1 MTKVE
6 IKKLAAGY
14 PKFVEWSEE
23 DQCFIGRCPLLFSG
37 GVHGNSEADVY
48 RELCMVTEEW
58 VEILHKD
65 GTPLPK
71 AKQSKDFSGKF
82 MVRVAP
88 ELHERLALKAMA
100 SGESLNSLV
109 AKKLAKA

>member
-1 MTKVE
+1 MTKAE

-14 PKFVEWSEE
+14 PKFVEWSQE
-23 DQCFIGRCPLLFSG
+23 DMCFIGRCPLLFSG
-37 GVHGNSEADVY
+37 GVHGDDEVKVY
-48 RELCMVTEEW
+48 RELCEVAEEW
-58 VEILHKD
+58 VEILQKE

-88 ELHERLALKAMA
+88 ELHERLVLKAMA